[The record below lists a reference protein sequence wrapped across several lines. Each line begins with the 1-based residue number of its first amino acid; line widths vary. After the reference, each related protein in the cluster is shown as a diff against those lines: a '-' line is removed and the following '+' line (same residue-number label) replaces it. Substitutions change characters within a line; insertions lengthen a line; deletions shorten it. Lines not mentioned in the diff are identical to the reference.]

1 MLINLAQVMIIIY
14 LSKAARNW
22 TPRHW
27 MPMQLRHVREH
38 LGETFFPKLPT
49 KTTAPQTLAAWQK
62 YFFSQSKLL
71 DNCFSD
77 IHLIEPGG
85 RGEGEEKQLAVV
97 SHNSPTRMIGT
108 RRPEGGG
115 ASTAGRG
122 AWTVR
127 IPSTESVLVINS
139 ASVPRGSMN
148 SWLYSLYTVRCWL
161 FSSCLAWT
169 SRRLSTVFTFTSSG
183 LYWETSKRKRNV
195 LPSDSSL
202 INGELIMDR
211 SASKP
216 VHGPRPDLGKMHPVQ
231 FCLLATFSACILRIR
246 VSALPSLLQLCAS
259 RLRTFRACCQ
269 ILDPQHCN
277 HFVELVS
284 VFLVWAYLAEEV
296 VENYI
301 TKYLHAYNKTIVQ
314 LLRNASE
321 NEENDF

>member
-22 TPRHW
+22 T
-27 MPMQLRHVREH
+27 HVTGCRCNCD
-38 LGETFFPKLPT
+38 T
-49 KTTAPQTLAAWQK
+49 
-62 YFFSQSKLL
+62 FSQSKLF

-85 RGEGEEKQLAVV
+85 REEGEEKQLAVV

-148 SWLYSLYTVRCWL
+148 SWLYSLYTVP
-161 FSSCLAWT
+161 WT

-216 VHGPRPDLGKMHPVQ
+216 VHDLRPDLGKMHPVQ

-246 VSALPSLLQLCAS
+246 VSTLPSLLQLYAF

-284 VFLVWAYLAEEV
+284 VFLVWAYLAKEV
-296 VENYI
+296 VENY
-301 TKYLHAYNKTIVQ
+301 TNKYLHAYNKQ
-314 LLRNASE
+314 LCNCYGTRQRT